1 MLPTRFR
8 IGPAGAAPRGPSD
21 SRAGQH
27 TPIIEP
33 LSLDEA
39 YLDVTEN
46 LKAISSATQIAE
58 EIRARIRAE
67 TELSFGRRLLQQV
80 HGMTPD
86 ILFVLGMSVLCR
98 CRAAVLRRSASYEVG
113 S

>member
-1 MLPTRFR
+1 MAYGALRAIMPIAGLPGGAGSRGR
-8 IGPAGAAPRGPSD
+8 DQRQRRSGAADPVSHRPRGGCSKRPSD

-46 LKAISSATQIAE
+46 LKAISSATQIAD

-67 TELSFGRRLLQQV
+67 TELSFGRRLL
-80 HGMTPD
+80 HES
-86 ILFVLGMSVLCR
+86 I
-98 CRAAVLRRSASYEVG
+98 E
-113 S
+113 